1 MPIFSYKFTHS
12 AGFGV
17 GEVEAD
23 NDELAIKELTAKL
36 TPTDKDVE
44 KLEDLKI
51 EVTELQAPAIEE

>member
-1 MPIFSYKFTHS
+1 MPIFPYKFTHS

-17 GEVEAD
+17 GEFEAH
-23 NDELAIKELTAKL
+23 NSKLAINELIAKL